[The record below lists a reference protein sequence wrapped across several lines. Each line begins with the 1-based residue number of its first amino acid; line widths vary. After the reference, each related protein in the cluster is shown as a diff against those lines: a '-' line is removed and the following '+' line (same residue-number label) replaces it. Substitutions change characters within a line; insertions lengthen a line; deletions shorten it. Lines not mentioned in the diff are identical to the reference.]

1 MLRNFVKKI
10 GLVAVVG
17 LVWWWLSRNR
27 KEEALQQIQPE
38 ITVPVYEEEEVEPE
52 IITTIVAPTD
62 DAEMASEPDDLT
74 RLNGIGPKISKILQS
89 ATITTYSQLA
99 QMDSAQ
105 IQAVLEASDIRLA
118 RFETWPE
125 QAKLA
130 AAGDWEGL
138 ADFLE
143 ESKAKNS

>member
-1 MLRNFVKKI
+1 MFRNFVKKI
-10 GLVAVVG
+10 GLVAVIG
-17 LVWWWLSRNR
+17 LVWWWLNHNR

-52 IITTIVAPTD
+52 IITTIIAPTD
-62 DAEMASEPDDLT
+62 DAKMASEPDDLT

-89 ATITTYSQLA
+89 ANITTYNKLA

-105 IQAVLEASDIRLA
+105 IQAVLESANIRLA

-130 AAGDWEGL
+130 AVGDWEGL

-143 ESKAKNS
+143 EYKAKKS